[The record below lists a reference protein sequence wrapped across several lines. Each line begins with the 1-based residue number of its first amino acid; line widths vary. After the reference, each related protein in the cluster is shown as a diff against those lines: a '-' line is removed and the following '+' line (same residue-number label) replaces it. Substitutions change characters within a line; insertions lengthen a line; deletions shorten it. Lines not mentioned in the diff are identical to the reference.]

1 MSKYKLV
8 GTLVAAAIVSGWA
21 LVPGVASADAQ
32 AELAEREA
40 IVAEVK
46 SRQADEKARTKAMEA
61 GLERS
66 TLCGTCHGPDGNAKK
81 SEYPNLASQNPAYI
95 IEQMAKFKDGRRKSF
110 VMEALVRSF
119 TMEDKI
125 NLALYF
131 SSHELKPIAEADPR
145 LASRG
150 EVKFKEVCA
159 MCHGE
164 TGRGEKGY
172 ARLAG
177 QQIGYVMMTLKRFRT
192 NALRAGDFDETKRTN
207 ARMEQVTQFL
217 SDEDIEGLAHYIAL
231 MK

>member
-1 MSKYKLV
+1 M
-8 GTLVAAAIVSGWA
+8 A
-21 LVPGVASADAQ
+21 VPGLSHADAQ
-32 AELAEREA
+32 SELAEREA
-40 IVAEVK
+40 IVAEVQK
-46 SRQADEKARTKAMEA
+46 RLGDEKARSKAMEA

-66 TLCGTCHGPDGNAKK
+66 TLCATCHGADGNAKK
-81 SEYPNLASQNPAYI
+81 PEYPNLASQNPAYI

-119 TMEDKI
+119 SMEDKI

-131 SSHELKPIAEADPR
+131 SSHQLKPITEANPQ
-145 LASRG
+145 LAARG
-150 EVKFKEVCA
+150 ETKFKEACA

-164 TGRGEKGY
+164 SGRGELGY

-177 QQIGYVMMTLKRFRT
+177 QQIGYVMMNLKRFRS
-192 NALRAGDFDETKRTN
+192 NALKAGDFDENKRTN

-217 SDEDIEGLAHYIAL
+217 TDDDIEGLAHFIAL

>member
-1 MSKYKLV
+1 MSNYKLV
-8 GTLVAAAIVSGWA
+8 GTIVAAAIVSSWA
-21 LVPGVASADAQ
+21 LVPSVASADAQ

-46 SRQADEKARTKAMEA
+46 SRMADEKARSKAMVA

-81 SEYPNLASQNPAYI
+81 PEYPNLASQNPAYI

-131 SSHELKPIAEADPR
+131 SSHKLKPIAEADPR
-145 LASRG
+145 LAARG

-164 TGRGEKGY
+164 SGRGEKGY

-177 QQIGYVMMTLKRFRT
+177 QQIGYVMMNLKRFRSS
-192 NALRAGDFDETKRTN
+192 ALKAGDFDESKRTN

-217 SDEDIEGLAHYIAL
+217 SDEDIEGLAPNTGL
-231 MK
+231 RR